1 MRIGEVATRAG
12 VSVQAVRLYERVGIL
27 KRVARLRSGY
37 RDYSEDMV
45 SLVRFIK
52 RAQQHG
58 FTLNEIKSL
67 IDLRESQRGKAERA
81 RQLAQAKI
89 DALDRQIK
97 QLEAQRNAIAHG
109 LNCCQCSDM
118 FPLCLL
124 TQFDKPSTNQNQ
136 EN

>member
-12 VSVQAVRLYERVGIL
+12 VSVQAVRLYERRGIL

-37 RDYSEDMV
+37 RDYAPDTV
-45 SLVRFIK
+45 ALVRFIK

-67 IDLRESQRGKAERA
+67 IDLRDVQRGRAEQA
-81 RQLAQAKI
+81 RRLAEAKI
-89 DALDRQIK
+89 DVLDGQIK
-97 QLEAQRNAIAHG
+97 RLEAQRRAIAHG
-109 LNCCQCSDM
+109 LDCCRCSEA

-124 TQFDKPSTNQNQ
+124 TRLGEADSSR
-136 EN
+136 E